1 MEKEYNMTINR
12 LPSKTWNWLRMN
24 ETQLEKIE
32 VPTAGGVKV
41 SLPEKITTAENEGSQ
56 PWNAD
61 FAGIPSG
68 MGEDMDGLLTAA
80 GVKAQHYEVSEETTE
95 AQPLLLDYTYVQNS
109 LQAGAVAVR
118 ARKNSE
124 ITVIQDFASDREA
137 AGQAAVSTRLHLE
150 EGAKIRLIQIQRLG
164 NGFTFMNDIGA
175 LCEEKA
181 SLEVIQLILG
191 GKNTYLG
198 CKTTLQGRES
208 SLNADTAYIV
218 GGDGRLDMNY
228 VAVHEGK
235 KTQSNMQAGAF
246 LGLLA
251 PFGWG
256 LLLAYVLDI
265 PTRFFAQKL
274 FGGRRGGAMAVSYA
288 LFFGALALLAA
299 LIVPQLVQSVTTFA
313 GRLGAYEETI
323 RGLLVWVQNTFGIDT
338 ATAEQLVQMVGT
350 ALQNWFGGLSRSA
363 ARAAADFVSGAA
375 GAAGNAVVALA
386 ASIYLLSGKE
396 ALLRAARACLHAAL
410 PPRAA
415 GSALEIC
422 RLANKIFSGYIG
434 GQLVDALLVGGE
446 TFALMSIFGLEY
458 APLLA
463 VLVGVTNIV
472 PVLGPFL
479 GAVPGLI
486 ILLLE
491 LPWKAAEFAIIIFV
505 VQQVD
510 GNFIAPRIL
519 GGATGLPGLGVL
531 LAIVVGGAWFGI
543 PGMVLGVPTLAVLA
557 ALLKQAVG
565 ARLTARGLDE
575 NGEPRRNLPGGL
587 QEN

>member
-1 MEKEYNMTINR
+1 MKNCFDRTPHTMKDW
-12 LPSKTWNWLRMN
+12 LLLAAGAAAVFAAANWL
-24 ETQLEKIE
+24 
-32 VPTAGGVKV
+32 PGV
-41 SLPEKITTAENEGSQ
+41 LRG
-56 PWNAD
+56 
-61 FAGIPSG
+61 
-68 MGEDMDGLLTAA
+68 
-80 GVKAQHYEVSEETTE
+80 
-95 AQPLLLDYTYVQNS
+95 
-109 LQAGAVAVR
+109 
-118 ARKNSE
+118 
-124 ITVIQDFASDREA
+124 
-137 AGQAAVSTRLHLE
+137 
-150 EGAKIRLIQIQRLG
+150 
-164 NGFTFMNDIGA
+164 
-175 LCEEKA
+175 
-181 SLEVIQLILG
+181 
-191 GKNTYLG
+191 
-198 CKTTLQGRES
+198 
-208 SLNADTAYIV
+208 
-218 GGDGRLDMNY
+218 
-228 VAVHEGK
+228 
-235 KTQSNMQAGAF
+235 AGAF

-299 LIVPQLVQSVTTFA
+299 LVVPQLVQSVTTFA

-350 ALQNWFGGLSRSA
+350 ALQNWFGGLSHSA

-415 GSALEIC
+415 GSVLEIC

-472 PVLGPFL
+472 PVL
-479 GAVPGLI
+479 GLI

-565 ARLTARGLDE
+565 AGLTARGLDE
-575 NGEPRRNLPGGL
+575 NGEPRRNLPGGP

>member
-1 MEKEYNMTINR
+1 MARRRHSNR
-12 LPSKTWNWLRMN
+12 RRRRGNFGFLYKLLSVLVICAAVVMALTLFFRVD
-24 ETQLEKIE
+24 TIE
-32 VPTAGGVKV
+32 VTGTERYTEKDVIEASGIQLGDNLFLLNKYEAAR
-41 SLPEKITTAENEGSQ
+41 SIAEQLPYIDIEDIRIRRELPDTLLIDVAECG
-56 PWNAD
+56 
-61 FAGIPSG
+61 
-68 MGEDMDGLLTAA
+68 T
-80 GVKAQHYEVSEETTE
+80 
-95 AQPLLLDYTYVQNS
+95 PL
-109 LQAGAVAVR
+109 A
-118 ARKNSE
+118 
-124 ITVIQDFASDREA
+124 VIQDGSAWLLSPKGKIVEQLPAS
-137 AGQAAVSTRLHLE
+137 
-150 EGAKIRLIQIQRLG
+150 
-164 NGFTFMNDIGA
+164 
-175 LCEEKA
+175 
-181 SLEVIQLILG
+181 
-191 GKNTYLG
+191 
-198 CKTTLQGRES
+198 
-208 SLNADTAYIV
+208 
-218 GGDGRLDMNY
+218 
-228 VAVHEGK
+228 
-235 KTQSNMQAGAF
+235 QAGDYAVID
-246 LGLLA
+246 GCELLA
-251 PFGWG
+251 PSVGT
-256 LLLAYVLDI
+256 DI
-265 PTRFFAQKL
+265 ALSTEFANQQTSL
-274 FGGRRGGAMAVSYA
+274 
-288 LFFGALALLAA
+288 LALLAA

-415 GSALEIC
+415 GSVLEIC

-565 ARLTARGLDE
+565 AGLTARGLDE

-587 QEN
+587 QENTGVHSVQYSCKMM

>member
-1 MEKEYNMTINR
+1 MKH
-12 LPSKTWNWLRMN
+12 WLGR
-24 ETQLEKIE
+24 TPRTVGDWLGLALG
-32 VPTAGGVKV
+32 TALIFGGVAQ
-41 SLPEKITTAENEGSQ
+41 LPA
-56 PWNAD
+56 
-61 FAGIPSG
+61 
-68 MGEDMDGLLTAA
+68 LAA
-80 GVKAQHYEVSEETTE
+80 
-95 AQPLLLDYTYVQNS
+95 
-109 LQAGAVAVR
+109 
-118 ARKNSE
+118 
-124 ITVIQDFASDREA
+124 
-137 AGQAAVSTRLHLE
+137 
-150 EGAKIRLIQIQRLG
+150 
-164 NGFTFMNDIGA
+164 A
-175 LCEEKA
+175 L
-181 SLEVIQLILG
+181 
-191 GKNTYLG
+191 
-198 CKTTLQGRES
+198 
-208 SLNADTAYIV
+208 
-218 GGDGRLDMNY
+218 GRL
-228 VAVHEGK
+228 AVILRP
-235 KTQSNMQAGAF
+235 F
-246 LGLLA
+246 L
-251 PFGWG
+251 WG
-256 LLLAYVLDI
+256 LVLAYVLDI
-265 PTRFFAQKL
+265 PTRWLAAKW
-274 FGGRRGGAMAVSYA
+274 FGGRRGAGAAVSYA
-288 LFFGALALLAA
+288 LLFGAAGLLLW
-299 LIVPQLVQSVTTFA
+299 LILPQLAQSVTSLFGKLA
-313 GRLGAYEETI
+313 AYEETL
-323 RGLLVWVQNTFGIDT
+323 RRLLAWVQATFGADT
-338 ATAEQLVQMVGT
+338 ATMDAILQQLT
-350 ALQNWFGGLSRSA
+350 ARLQSEFTAWSGRA
-363 ARAAADFVSGAA
+363 AQAAAKAASNTAGAAADA
-375 GAAGNAVVALA
+375 GIALA

-415 GSALEIC
+415 GSVLEIC

-458 APLLA
+458 APLLS

-565 ARLTARGLDE
+565 AGLTARGLDE
-575 NGEPRRNLPGGL
+575 NGEPRRNLPGGP

>member
-1 MEKEYNMTINR
+1 MKNCFDRTPHTM
-12 LPSKTWNWLRMN
+12 KDWL
-24 ETQLEKIE
+24 
-32 VPTAGGVKV
+32 
-41 SLPEKITTAENEGSQ
+41 
-56 PWNAD
+56 
-61 FAGIPSG
+61 
-68 MGEDMDGLLTAA
+68 LLAA
-80 GVKAQHYEVSEETTE
+80 GA
-95 AQPLLLDYTYVQNS
+95 
-109 LQAGAVAVR
+109 
-118 ARKNSE
+118 
-124 ITVIQDFASDREA
+124 
-137 AGQAAVSTRLHLE
+137 AAVF
-150 EGAKIRLIQIQRLG
+150 A
-164 NGFTFMNDIGA
+164 A
-175 LCEEKA
+175 
-181 SLEVIQLILG
+181 
-191 GKNTYLG
+191 
-198 CKTTLQGRES
+198 
-208 SLNADTAYIV
+208 ADWLP
-218 GGDGRLDMNY
+218 GMLRG
-228 VAVHEGK
+228 
-235 KTQSNMQAGAF
+235 AGAF

-299 LIVPQLVQSVTTFA
+299 LVVPQLVQSVTTFA

-350 ALQNWFGGLSRSA
+350 ALQNWFGGLSSSA

-415 GSALEIC
+415 GSVLEIC

-434 GQLVDALLVGGE
+434 GQLLDALLVGVE
-446 TFALMSIFGLEY
+446 TFLLMSLFRLDY
-458 APLLA
+458 APMLG
-463 VLVGVTNIV
+463 VLVGVTNII
-472 PVLGPFL
+472 PVLGPFI
-479 GAVPGLI
+479 GAVPGAV

-491 LPWKAAEFAIIIFV
+491 SPLQAIEFVVIIVV
-505 VQQVD
+505 VQQID

-531 LAIVVGGAWFGI
+531 LAIIVGGDLFGI
-543 PGMVLGVPTLAVLA
+543 PGMILGVPTLAVIVNLIR
-557 ALLKQAVG
+557 QMVG
-565 ARLTARGLDE
+565 AGLSARGIDE
-575 NGEPRRNLPGGL
+575 TLE
-587 QEN
+587 

>member
-1 MEKEYNMTINR
+1 MKNR
-12 LPSKTWNWLRMN
+12 FDRTPHTMKDWL
-24 ETQLEKIE
+24 
-32 VPTAGGVKV
+32 
-41 SLPEKITTAENEGSQ
+41 
-56 PWNAD
+56 
-61 FAGIPSG
+61 
-68 MGEDMDGLLTAA
+68 LLAA
-80 GVKAQHYEVSEETTE
+80 GV
-95 AQPLLLDYTYVQNS
+95 
-109 LQAGAVAVR
+109 
-118 ARKNSE
+118 
-124 ITVIQDFASDREA
+124 
-137 AGQAAVSTRLHLE
+137 AAVF
-150 EGAKIRLIQIQRLG
+150 A
-164 NGFTFMNDIGA
+164 A
-175 LCEEKA
+175 
-181 SLEVIQLILG
+181 
-191 GKNTYLG
+191 
-198 CKTTLQGRES
+198 
-208 SLNADTAYIV
+208 ADWLPGV
-218 GGDGRLDMNY
+218 LRG
-228 VAVHEGK
+228 
-235 KTQSNMQAGAF
+235 AGAF

-415 GSALEIC
+415 GSVLEIC

-510 GNFIAPRIL
+510 GNFIGPKIL
-519 GGATGLPGLGVL
+519 GSSIGISALWILFS
-531 LAIVVGGAWFGI
+531 IVVGGDLFGLV
-543 PGMVLGVPTLAVLA
+543 GMVVGVPLFATFYGLAQEFVHYMLD
-557 ALLKQAVG
+557 K
-565 ARLTARGLDE
+565 RGLDSEGNHVGEVVEDEE
-575 NGEPRRNLPGGL
+575 NVFE
-587 QEN
+587 

>member
-1 MEKEYNMTINR
+1 MVKIN
-12 LPSKTWNWLRMN
+12 K
-24 ETQLEKIE
+24 K
-32 VPTAGGVKV
+32 K
-41 SLPEKITTAENEGSQ
+41 
-56 PWNAD
+56 
-61 FAGIPSG
+61 
-68 MGEDMDGLLTAA
+68 
-80 GVKAQHYEVSEETTE
+80 
-95 AQPLLLDYTYVQNS
+95 
-109 LQAGAVAVR
+109 
-118 ARKNSE
+118 
-124 ITVIQDFASDREA
+124 
-137 AGQAAVSTRLHLE
+137 AAVFAAADWLPGVLR
-150 EGAKIRLIQIQRLG
+150 GAW
-164 NGFTFMNDIGA
+164 
-175 LCEEKA
+175 
-181 SLEVIQLILG
+181 
-191 GKNTYLG
+191 
-198 CKTTLQGRES
+198 
-208 SLNADTAYIV
+208 
-218 GGDGRLDMNY
+218 
-228 VAVHEGK
+228 
-235 KTQSNMQAGAF
+235 AF

-299 LIVPQLVQSVTTFA
+299 LVVPQLVQSVTTFA

-350 ALQNWFGGLSRSA
+350 ALQNWFGGLSSSA

-415 GSALEIC
+415 GSVLEIC

-565 ARLTARGLDE
+565 AGLTARGLDE
-575 NGEPRRNLPGGL
+575 NGEPRRNLPGGP

>member
-1 MEKEYNMTINR
+1 MKNCFDRTPHTM
-12 LPSKTWNWLRMN
+12 KDWL
-24 ETQLEKIE
+24 
-32 VPTAGGVKV
+32 
-41 SLPEKITTAENEGSQ
+41 
-56 PWNAD
+56 
-61 FAGIPSG
+61 
-68 MGEDMDGLLTAA
+68 LLAA
-80 GVKAQHYEVSEETTE
+80 GV
-95 AQPLLLDYTYVQNS
+95 
-109 LQAGAVAVR
+109 
-118 ARKNSE
+118 
-124 ITVIQDFASDREA
+124 
-137 AGQAAVSTRLHLE
+137 AAVF
-150 EGAKIRLIQIQRLG
+150 A
-164 NGFTFMNDIGA
+164 A
-175 LCEEKA
+175 
-181 SLEVIQLILG
+181 
-191 GKNTYLG
+191 
-198 CKTTLQGRES
+198 
-208 SLNADTAYIV
+208 ADWLPGV
-218 GGDGRLDMNY
+218 LRG
-228 VAVHEGK
+228 
-235 KTQSNMQAGAF
+235 AGAF

-415 GSALEIC
+415 GSVLEIC

-458 APLLA
+458 APLL
-463 VLVGVTNIV
+463 
-472 PVLGPFL
+472 FF
-479 GAVPGLI
+479 PG
-486 ILLLE
+486 
-491 LPWKAAEFAIIIFV
+491 WRKRIIF
-505 VQQVD
+505 
-510 GNFIAPRIL
+510 
-519 GGATGLPGLGVL
+519 
-531 LAIVVGGAWFGI
+531 
-543 PGMVLGVPTLAVLA
+543 
-557 ALLKQAVG
+557 
-565 ARLTARGLDE
+565 
-575 NGEPRRNLPGGL
+575 
-587 QEN
+587 

>member
-1 MEKEYNMTINR
+1 MVLFGADRVAEYAHLFIGR
-12 LPSKTWNWLRMN
+12 
-24 ETQLEKIE
+24 
-32 VPTAGGVKV
+32 TALLTG
-41 SLPEKITTAENEGSQ
+41 
-56 PWNAD
+56 
-61 FAGIPSG
+61 PSG
-68 MGEDMDGLLTAA
+68 RTSSNEPTFDVLKRCCDLR
-80 GVKAQHYEVSEETTE
+80 
-95 AQPLLLDYTYVQNS
+95 LLLAPEHGVRGDKT
-109 LQAGAVAVR
+109 AGAVFADEVDEDTGLTVR
-118 ARKNSE
+118 SLYTKESK
-124 ITVIQDFASDREA
+124 
-137 AGQAAVSTRLHLE
+137 RL
-150 EGAKIRLIQIQRLG
+150 
-164 NGFTFMNDIGA
+164 
-175 LCEEKA
+175 
-181 SLEVIQLILG
+181 S
-191 GKNTYLG
+191 
-198 CKTTLQGRES
+198 
-208 SLNADTAYIV
+208 ADT
-218 GGDGRLDMNY
+218 L
-228 VAVHEGK
+228 
-235 KTQSNMQAGAF
+235 
-246 LGLLA
+246 
-251 PFGWG
+251 
-256 LLLAYVLDI
+256 
-265 PTRFFAQKL
+265 
-274 FGGRRGGAMAVSYA
+274 A
-288 LFFGALALLAA
+288 LFDTLAALLAA
-299 LIVPQLVQSVTTFA
+299 LVVPQLVQSVTTFA

-323 RGLLVWVQNTFGIDT
+323 RGLLVWVQHTFGIDT

-350 ALQNWFGGLSRSA
+350 ALQNWFGGLSSSA

-415 GSALEIC
+415 GSVLEIC

-491 LPWKAAEFAIIIFV
+491 LPWQAAEFAIIIFV

-565 ARLTARGLDE
+565 AGLTARGLDE
-575 NGEPRRNLPGGL
+575 NGEPRRNLPGGP

>member
-1 MEKEYNMTINR
+1 M
-12 LPSKTWNWLRMN
+12 KTVLTAHLHD
-24 ETQLEKIE
+24 EGLAA
-32 VPTAGGVKV
+32 AGGGRRGGVCRGRLAARRAARGRGV
-41 SLPEKITTAENEGSQ
+41 SR
-56 PWNAD
+56 
-61 FAGIPSG
+61 
-68 MGEDMDGLLTAA
+68 AA
-80 GVKAQHYEVSEETTE
+80 G
-95 AQPLLLDYTYVQNS
+95 
-109 LQAGAVAVR
+109 
-118 ARKNSE
+118 
-124 ITVIQDFASDREA
+124 TVWR
-137 AGQAAVSTRLHLE
+137 
-150 EGAKIRLIQIQRLG
+150 
-164 NGFTFMNDIGA
+164 
-175 LCEEKA
+175 
-181 SLEVIQLILG
+181 
-191 GKNTYLG
+191 
-198 CKTTLQGRES
+198 
-208 SLNADTAYIV
+208 
-218 GGDGRLDMNY
+218 
-228 VAVHEGK
+228 
-235 KTQSNMQAGAF
+235 
-246 LGLLA
+246 
-251 PFGWG
+251 G

-265 PTRFFAQKL
+265 PTRFCAKALWRQA
-274 FGGRRGGAMAVSYA
+274 RRGDGRQLCAV
-288 LFFGALALLAA
+288 FGALALLAA
-299 LIVPQLVQSVTTFA
+299 LVVPQLVQSVTTFA

-338 ATAEQLVQMVGT
+338 ATAEQLSADGGHGT
-350 ALQNWFGGLSRSA
+350 AKLVRRFVPQCGACGGGFRLRRGGGCGQRRGGTGRQHLPA
-363 ARAAADFVSGAA
+363 LRQGGAA
-375 GAAGNAVVALA
+375 PRG
-386 ASIYLLSGKE
+386 
-396 ALLRAARACLHAAL
+396 RACLHAAL
-410 PPRAA
+410 PPDAA
-415 GSALEIC
+415 GSVLGIC

-565 ARLTARGLDE
+565 AGLTARGLDE
-575 NGEPRRNLPGGL
+575 NGEPRRNLPGGPQRKLTSYSL
-587 QEN
+587 QYRRA

>member
-1 MEKEYNMTINR
+1 MVFH
-12 LPSKTWNWLRMN
+12 P
-24 ETQLEKIE
+24 
-32 VPTAGGVKV
+32 PAGHLAAAQRPAVHGHAAPAVRCR
-41 SLPEKITTAENEGSQ
+41 
-56 PWNAD
+56 
-61 FAGIPSG
+61 AGFH
-68 MGEDMDGLLTAA
+68 LAA
-80 GVKAQHYEVSEETTE
+80 GEVLG
-95 AQPLLLDYTYVQNS
+95 AAAVGKGQLL
-109 LQAGAVAVR
+109 AVR
-118 ARKNSE
+118 AQVAKGREQVVLRHKAAFLHAAHEHPRPQHMESRLRKGHRQQH
-124 ITVIQDFASDREA
+124 T
-137 AGQAAVSTRLHLE
+137 AAVHHSRAL
-150 EGAKIRLIQIQRLG
+150 RQRREILPG
-164 NGFTFMNDIGA
+164 KLLPCGKA
-175 LCEEKA
+175 L
-181 SLEVIQLILG
+181 
-191 GKNTYLG
+191 
-198 CKTTLQGRES
+198 
-208 SLNADTAYIV
+208 
-218 GGDGRLDMNY
+218 
-228 VAVHEGK
+228 
-235 KTQSNMQAGAF
+235 
-246 LGLLA
+246 
-251 PFGWG
+251 
-256 LLLAYVLDI
+256 
-265 PTRFFAQKL
+265 
-274 FGGRRGGAMAVSYA
+274 RRGG
-288 LFFGALALLAA
+288 LPCPGIPGA
-299 LIVPQLVQSVTTFA
+299 
-313 GRLGAYEETI
+313 
-323 RGLLVWVQNTFGIDT
+323 
-338 ATAEQLVQMVGT
+338 
-350 ALQNWFGGLSRSA
+350 A
-363 ARAAADFVSGAA
+363 ARALHGVPAGAAVCAA

-415 GSALEIC
+415 GSVLEIC

-565 ARLTARGLDE
+565 AGLTARGLDE
-575 NGEPRRNLPGGL
+575 NGEPRRNLPGGP

>member
-1 MEKEYNMTINR
+1 MKNFFDRAPRTMR
-12 LPSKTWNWLRMN
+12 DWL
-24 ETQLEKIE
+24 
-32 VPTAGGVKV
+32 
-41 SLPEKITTAENEGSQ
+41 
-56 PWNAD
+56 
-61 FAGIPSG
+61 
-68 MGEDMDGLLTAA
+68 LLAA
-80 GVKAQHYEVSEETTE
+80 GVALVFAAAAQL
-95 AQPLLLDYTYVQNS
+95 P
-109 LQAGAVAVR
+109 AVLR
-118 ARKNSE
+118 AC
-124 ITVIQDFASDREA
+124 
-137 AGQAAVSTRLHLE
+137 
-150 EGAKIRLIQIQRLG
+150 
-164 NGFTFMNDIGA
+164 GA
-175 LCEEKA
+175 LLA
-181 SLEVIQLILG
+181 
-191 GKNTYLG
+191 
-198 CKTTLQGRES
+198 
-208 SLNADTAYIV
+208 
-218 GGDGRLDMNY
+218 
-228 VAVHEGK
+228 
-235 KTQSNMQAGAF
+235 
-246 LGLLA
+246 LLT

-256 LLLAYVLDI
+256 LVLAYVLDI

-274 FGGRRGGAMAVSYA
+274 FGGRRGWALGVSYA
-288 LFFGALALLAA
+288 LFFGVLALLVA
-299 LIVPQLVQSVTTFA
+299 LVVPQLVQSVTTFA

-323 RGLLVWVQNTFGIDT
+323 RGLLVWVQNTFGVDT
-338 ATAEQLVQMVGT
+338 ATAEQLVQTVGA
-350 ALQNWFGGLSRSA
+350 ALQNWFGGLSRNA

-396 ALLRAARACLHAAL
+396 KLLHAARACLHAAL

-415 GSALEIC
+415 GSVLGIC

-491 LPWKAAEFAIIIFV
+491 MPWKAAEFAIIIFV

-543 PGMVLGVPTLAVLA
+543 PGMVLGVPTLAVAA
-557 ALLKQAVG
+557 ALLKQAVCAG
-565 ARLTARGLDE
+565 LTARGIDE
-575 NGEPRRNLPGGL
+575 DGEPAQNLP
-587 QEN
+587 EKPKKN